1 MKKYIVAALL
11 IGSSMLAIA
20 DEKNENEFLEKRI
33 ENRLR
38 TEITGIKGEYDVDL
52 YKDMASV
59 EIEVDSNKN
68 VNFDPIATKIAN
80 IVKEESGI
88 SDTTVSVELDKMVG
102 KDEIIYNKRFK

>member
-11 IGSSMLAIA
+11 IGSSMLAMA
-20 DEKNENEFLEKRI
+20 DGKNENEFLEKRI

-102 KDEIIYNKRFK
+102 KDEVIYNKRFK

>member
-1 MKKYIVAALL
+1 MKKYMIAALL
-11 IGSSMLAIA
+11 IGSSMFAMA
-20 DEKNENEFLEKRI
+20 DGHNENEFLEKRI
-33 ENRLR
+33 ENRLK
-38 TEITGIKGEYDVDL
+38 TEITDIKGDYDVDL